1 MAGYSV
7 LFETSLET
15 EGELRI
21 GPVSL
26 STAEMFGAALRRVLM
41 TQVPGSAV
49 SAIRIEGAGHEFALV
64 DGVVEDVAAIVENLK
79 KVRLRLSGAAPTL
92 VTISVAGPATVTSG
106 DLAAGSKVQVA
117 NPSQLIATIGKG
129 GQLDMVVEVSAG
141 SGYESVQADGRP
153 GWVEIDRTFS
163 PVRSVRMKV
172 TEEEEGIFLSLTVFT
187 AGAVRPADATTQAA
201 TALAA
206 REVESNEVIRGLCQ
220 AVAAAADR
228 PAPAD
233 EVSAALSSDGEALA
247 PATPRVREFGS
258 ASALPMPNLTEF
270 PVSSYQALLQP
281 GLAPLEREPRGFG
294 KTAA

>member
-26 STAEMFGAALRRVLM
+26 STAEMFGADLRRVLM

-92 VTISVAGPATVTSG
+92 VTISVDGPATVTSG

-117 NPSQLIATIGKG
+117 NPSQLIATIG
-129 GQLDMVVEVSAG
+129 
-141 SGYESVQADGRP
+141 
-153 GWVEIDRTFS
+153 
-163 PVRSVRMKV
+163 
-172 TEEEEGIFLSLTVFT
+172 
-187 AGAVRPADATTQAA
+187 
-201 TALAA
+201 
-206 REVESNEVIRGLCQ
+206 
-220 AVAAAADR
+220 
-228 PAPAD
+228 
-233 EVSAALSSDGEALA
+233 
-247 PATPRVREFGS
+247 
-258 ASALPMPNLTEF
+258 
-270 PVSSYQALLQP
+270 
-281 GLAPLEREPRGFG
+281 
-294 KTAA
+294 